1 MIYIYVYNMKLVILL
16 FFCLLFFGSC
26 FWSTAFTRRGM
37 FFLDIISL
45 KNATSFLVHRSKKQ
59 IILKSG
65 SVSCTTFQVPDVHS
79 TQYNKGLLPV
89 V

>member
-1 MIYIYVYNMKLVILL
+1 MKLVILL
-16 FFCLLFFGSC
+16 FFAYSFLDLVFGQRHLLEGAC
-26 FWSTAFTRRGM
+26 